1 MFAEFSIP
9 ELWLAVM
16 SNIYYLTAISIIIV
30 LILENRN
37 PVKSLSWAMVL
48 IALPILGLILYV
60 VFGQNIRRTK
70 IISKKSIRQVELING
85 YYETLKS
92 RFSIDKIQLPKAL
105 IFHRKLIPLLYKN
118 NHALFTTDNEVSVY
132 ISGSEALDAMYAA
145 IEKAKSYVH
154 LQSYIF
160 DHKSKIGKR
169 FVVLLQRKAAEGVEV
184 RLLTDSVGSWGLNTH
199 FHNRMKAS
207 GIHSFE
213 FLKVRFPFFTHRVNY
228 RNHRKIL
235 VVDGVCG
242 FVGGVNIADRYYYGA
257 KAIGGVWRDTQM
269 KVEGSAVN
277 ALQSTFIQD
286 WYFAS
291 RCRLDDK
298 RYFFRGEPQG
308 DKRIQVAS
316 CGPDSD
322 WRTIEQAFVMSITNA
337 QDYVF
342 IQSPY
347 FLPTE
352 SVCMALKVAAMSGI
366 DVRLVIPHQS
376 DGRFTQYASLSYLK
390 EMLEAGVRVYRYKA
404 GFVHSKMM
412 VVDDSLVTIGSSNMD
427 FRSFESNFEINAFVY
442 DLPFAQRCKQ
452 IFETDFENSYEVT
465 KLGWERRP
473 KINRVFESF
482 ARLFSPL
489 L

>member
-1 MFAEFSIP
+1 MFTTFSIP
-9 ELWLAVM
+9 ELWLAIM
-16 SNIYYLTAISIIIV
+16 SNIYYLTVVSIVIMLV
-30 LILENRN
+30 LENRN

-48 IALPILGLILYV
+48 IALPVLGLILYV

-85 YYETLKS
+85 YYETLKA
-92 RFSIDKIQLPKAL
+92 RFAIDKISLPEAL
-105 IFHRKLIPLLYKN
+105 RFHRKLIPLLYKN
-118 NHALFTTDNEVSVY
+118 NHALFTTDNSVEVY
-132 ISGSEALDAMYAA
+132 ESGREALDAMYVA
-145 IEKAKSYVH
+145 IEKAERHVH

-160 DHKSKIGKR
+160 DHKSDIGQR
-169 FVVLLQRKAAEGVEV
+169 FVALLKRKAAAGVEV
-184 RLLTDSVGSWGLNTH
+184 RLLADSVGSWGLDAR
-199 FHNRMKAS
+199 FHGKMMRS
-207 GIHSFE
+207 GVESHE

-235 VVDGVCG
+235 VVDGALG
-242 FVGGVNIADRYYYGA
+242 FVGGVNVADRYYYGA
-257 KAIGGVWRDTQM
+257 KSIKGVWRDTQM
-269 KVEGSAVN
+269 QIAGSAVN

-286 WYFAS
+286 WFFAS
-291 RCRLDDK
+291 AQRLNDK
-298 RYFFRGEPQG
+298 KYFYNGGVLG
-308 DKRIQVAS
+308 DLKMQVVS

-322 WRTIEQAFVMSITNA
+322 WRTIEQAFVMALTNA
-337 QDYVF
+337 QHYAY
-342 IQSPY
+342 IESPY

-352 SVCMALKVAAMSGI
+352 SICMALIVAALSGT
-366 DVRLVIPHQS
+366 DVRLIIPHQS
-376 DGRFTQYASLSYLK
+376 DGRFTQYASHSYLK
-390 EMLEAGVRVYRYKA
+390 EMLEAGVKVYRYRR

-427 FRSFESNFEINAFVY
+427 FRSFESNFEVNAFVY
-442 DLPFAQRCKQ
+442 DVLLAQHCKQ
-452 IFETDFENSYEVT
+452 IFQKDFEDSYEVT